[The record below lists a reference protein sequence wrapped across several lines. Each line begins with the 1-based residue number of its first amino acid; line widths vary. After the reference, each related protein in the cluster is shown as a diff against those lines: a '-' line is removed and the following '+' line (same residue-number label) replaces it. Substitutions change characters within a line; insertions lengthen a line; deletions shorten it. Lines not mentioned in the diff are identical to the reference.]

1 MTRSAFRRAQGG
13 EGTRTAK
20 LSFESEP
27 EGSSL
32 RVEDR
37 VILSFDPFDRLRIAL
52 RPSKGENLRTPRKIE
67 GRRIEG

>member
-1 MTRSAFRRAQGG
+1 MTHSTFRQAQGG

-20 LSFESEP
+20 L
-27 EGSSL
+27 
-32 RVEDR
+32 R
-37 VILSFDPFDRLRIAL
+37 VILSFDPFDRLWIAL

>member
-1 MTRSAFRRAQGG
+1 VKPLTFVPFDR
-13 EGTRTAK
+13 

-37 VILSFDPFDRLRIAL
+37 ALSKAERLS
-52 RPSKGENLRTPRKIE
+52 PKGRGDVGKSQPIE
-67 GRRIEG
+67 GEELQQLFPRSHVVTVKE